1 MEKNDKTKICYMKF
15 LDFLTARYG
24 VGRDYLAKRLGLR
37 KSELEAMMHDPE
49 QKLFEF
55 ADLAKRH
62 GITVNPFVHVRDN
75 TQIKDSG
82 FKGRMKFLN
91 DNLLTFKRT
100 DPEIEREMQVPGGTV
115 KKWWDDDDITFG
127 EICRL
132 EKCRIYIKYK
142 IYGFGKVP
150 LSYDQVYNNDREWD
164 RPAKQLPEDISP
176 AFSAMRSRPAAATG
190 EPERRRAIPGNGET
204 PAATEPEPRKAV
216 RMRDEAPAPAA
227 RTKREEPAPQPSAPR
242 NAGSFEDLYLRMKRD
257 AAEKIERSVRRALG
271 AKEGGRI
278 PLKGVR
284 TAEGKRVRDIRLEDD
299 AVTLGTG
306 WARRRPFSDVQ
317 ISYENL
323 VPILEQ
329 TEAAE
334 AARDRE
340 NLGVLLRQ
348 AMETVEAAQQAVM
361 LQRALLTETAAKILS
376 ARPELGTDDIRLE
389 GNELKIGRGPHE
401 EKESGTTLEN
411 LAAAVRRLTE
421 RLDERTDTK

>member
-1 MEKNDKTKICYMKF
+1 MEKNDNTKICYMKF

-24 VGRDYLAKRLGLR
+24 VGRDYLAKRLGLK

-55 ADLAKRH
+55 VDLAKRH
-62 GITVNPFVHVRDN
+62 GITVSPFVHVRDN

-100 DPEIEREMQVPGGTV
+100 DSDIERDMQVPGGTV
-115 KKWWDDDDITFG
+115 QKWWDDDDITFG
-127 EICRL
+127 EIARL

-150 LSYDQVYNNDREWD
+150 LSYNQVYNNDREWD

-176 AFSAMRSRPAAATG
+176 AFSAMRNKSSAVTA
-190 EPERRRAIPGNGET
+190 
-204 PAATEPEPRKAV
+204 EPEPRKGI
-216 RMRDEAPAPAA
+216 RRRDDAPAA
-227 RTKREEPAPQPSAPR
+227 PARAERVEIPEIPGLEPEPKPTFPPAMPHDP
-242 NAGSFEDLYLRMKRD
+242 GFFENFYVRMKRD

-271 AKEGGRI
+271 AKGGSI

-299 AVTLGTG
+299 TVTLRTG
-306 WARRRPFSDVQ
+306 WARRRPFSEVH

-323 VPILEQ
+323 LPILEQ
-329 TEAAE
+329 VGTAE
-334 AARDRE
+334 AEQDRE
-340 NLGVLLRQ
+340 NLGVLLGQTRG
-348 AMETVEAAQQAVM
+348 TVSAAQEAIM
-361 LQRALLTETAAKILS
+361 LQRALLTETATKILT
-376 ARPELGTDDIRLE
+376 ARPELGDDGIRLE
-389 GNELKIGRGPHE
+389 GNELKVCCQSY
-401 EKESGTTLEN
+401 EKKGNELTLEN
-411 LAAAVRRLTE
+411 LAAATQKLVE
-421 RLDERTDTK
+421 RLDEQVNGK